1 MGCHTVLLPE
11 HVPPGHTSPSVVTLT
26 PSVLCSSPQASSP
39 LPEKKNAHEFQDIL
53 PGKRHF
59 WALEFFL
66 GWFPRGHLGLQ
77 LLCVEPERRKEPW
90 ACRGPWAKAQAHHGG
105 WASHPHPGSQGNPR
119 PTSPACAQHPDSTE
133 AGSGAQRGTPQGRR
147 LTLRPGPESSAD
159 PGCPSCQAR
168 TCTDVVMS
176 CGEAGGLVGSTQL
189 DAPWKFPWSRDG
201 NHFLSTWK
209 EQVPPSGLPFHFF
222 PGNSSNKIC
231 TCA

>member
-105 WASHPHPGSQGNPR
+105 WASHPHPGSQGPVSAPPLLSPR
-119 PTSPACAQHPDSTE
+119 RPEPRGPCKPARQRLSL
-133 AGSGAQRGTPQGRR
+133 SGAFSPFKSA
-147 LTLRPGPESSAD
+147 LKLPEA
-159 PGCPSCQAR
+159 
-168 TCTDVVMS
+168 
-176 CGEAGGLVGSTQL
+176 
-189 DAPWKFPWSRDG
+189 
-201 NHFLSTWK
+201 
-209 EQVPPSGLPFHFF
+209 
-222 PGNSSNKIC
+222 
-231 TCA
+231 